1 MMIISMKKN
10 AVIFYIKI
18 VTLMIIGVLINNT
31 KVCGNDSELE
41 DLVICEDSI
50 NYYFSLLVKETIDE
64 NKIKYNDQILY
75 YFNEALKKSES
86 FSYSFSSLKN
96 VGIITS
102 DDNKLRIITWN
113 LPYSDRTHKYF
124 GFIQYK
130 DSKKSYNF
138 YTLNDKSENIKN
150 AEYAILNNKNW
161 YGALYY
167 KIIVNKSK
175 GNTYYTLLG
184 ADLNTLLTK
193 KKIIEIFFINNDGLP
208 VFGAKVFKNKK
219 TPITRVIFEFN
230 AQTSMTLTFDQE
242 KEIIIYD
249 HLSPSRPS
257 LEGQFEF
264 YGTDFSYDGLK
275 FERGIWNFY
284 EDIDVRD
291 YNID

>member
-1 MMIISMKKN
+1 MKKT
-10 AVIFYIKI
+10 AAIFYIRI
-18 VTLMIIGVLINNT
+18 VTLIMIGVLIQNT
-31 KVCGNDSELE
+31 SVCGNDNELE
-41 DLVICEDSI
+41 DLVVYEDSI
-50 NYYFSLLVKETIDE
+50 NYYFSLLANEIIDE
-64 NKIKYNDQILY
+64 NKIMYNDQILY

-86 FSYSFSSLKN
+86 FSHSFSSLKN
-96 VGIITS
+96 VGIIKS

-113 LPYSDRTHKYF
+113 LPYSDRSHKYF

-130 DSKKSYNF
+130 PSKKTYD
-138 YTLNDKSENIKN
+138 YYLLNDESESIKKPEI
-150 AEYAILNNKNW
+150 ALLNNKYW

-175 GNTYYTLLG
+175 NKTYYTLLG

-193 KKIIEIFFINNDGLP
+193 KKIVEILSFNNEGLP
-208 VFGAKVFKNKK
+208 VFGASVFKNRKS
-219 TPITRVIFEFN
+219 TVTRVIFEFN
-230 AQTSMTLTFDQE
+230 AQTNMTLTYDQD

-249 HLSPSRPS
+249 HLSPSKPS

-264 YGTDFSYDGLK
+264 YGPDFSYDGLK

-291 YNID
+291 YNIN